1 MAVSVARIAAVSA
14 VVVAVAG
21 VSVVADVEAA
31 VAAAAAVVDAV
42 AVAEAADNSTYKRLI
57 TRPTNGTKNI
67 SQAGKRTYDK
77 L

>member
-1 MAVSVARIAAVSA
+1 VARIAAVS
-14 VVVAVAG
+14 VAVAAVAA
-21 VSVVADVEAA
+21 VSVVAAGGVA
-31 VAAAAAVVDAV
+31 VVDAVAAVVDAV